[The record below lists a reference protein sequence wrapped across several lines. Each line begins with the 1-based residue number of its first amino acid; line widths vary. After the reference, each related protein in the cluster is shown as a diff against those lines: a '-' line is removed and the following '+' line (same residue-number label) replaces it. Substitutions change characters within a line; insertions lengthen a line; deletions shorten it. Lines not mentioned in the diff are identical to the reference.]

1 MKLNDINERLM
12 LGPVELSGK
21 CCDCGVDV
29 HIKAELS
36 GMNLIID
43 GGAAFH
49 PPAIWNCPE
58 DYMFKC
64 PACFKTE
71 PKFFPK
77 TEVYTRCVGYLRPVN
92 QMNPGKVAEI
102 NQRAMFNIQGI

>member
-1 MKLNDINERLM
+1 MKLNNINERLL

-21 CCDCGVDV
+21 CCDCGAEVN
-29 HIKAELS
+29 IKAELS

-58 DYMFKC
+58 EYLFKC
-64 PACFKTE
+64 PVCFKAE
-71 PKFFPK
+71 PKFYPK
-77 TEVYTRCVGYLRPVN
+77 TEVYSRVVGYMRPVSQWN
-92 QMNPGKVAEI
+92 DGKKAEFEI
-102 NQRAMFNIQGI
+102 RKTFDCCGN